1 MGSNQMQNNHPL
13 TNWQAKARQMCAGA
27 EVELTPKR
35 LEVYTAL
42 LQAGHPLS
50 AYELIDEVK
59 HHFERQL
66 TPISIY
72 RMLEFLEQ
80 KHLVRKLKSAG
91 KYIAITPNGPSAN
104 QQVLQFLICR
114 ECGEVKELGI
124 DQRILVELKTCID
137 LSGFRLS
144 NLELELDCVCT
155 NCSTHTDADTGK

>member
-1 MGSNQMQNNHPL
+1 MQNHHPL
-13 TNWQAKARQMCAGA
+13 KNWQTKARQMCAGA

-50 AYELIDEVK
+50 AYELIDHVK
-59 HHFERQL
+59 RHFERQL

-80 KHLVRKLKSAG
+80 KHLVRKLKSTG
-91 KYIAITPNGPSAN
+91 KYIATTAHSPSAN

-137 LSGFRLS
+137 LSGFRLR
-144 NLELELDCVCT
+144 NLEMEFDCVCT
-155 NCSTHTDADTGK
+155 NCSTPLDADTDK